1 MPSNISPVRR
11 ITEGIFGIIMGLAVY
26 LWARNHPPQ
35 MFIMGPNDWCI
46 PEPIYSIIL
55 LLAALFGIFG
65 IVELAI
71 GMFEQ
76 TKSRDSLNNIINT
89 PVINKRKSFNIFF
102 CSQCGKPNEK
112 SSKFCQECGNKLDS

>member
-1 MPSNISPVRR
+1 MPFNILPMRR
-11 ITEGIFGIIMGLAVY
+11 ITEGIFGIIMGLAIY
-26 LWARNHPPQ
+26 LWARNHPPK

-65 IVELAI
+65 IVELVI

-76 TKSRDSLNNIINT
+76 TKSRSPLNNVINT
-89 PVINKRKSFNIFF
+89 SATKNSFNILF